1 MWATATLNGAEHGD
15 LASPMRASA
24 RYDYRVDAR
33 NRTLDAPAVLARD
46 AVEFADPRAHVPH
59 GHTFDMTL
67 PPTLS
72 GEEGSSELSVSAE
85 PAATRFTMAS
95 LWRAALDRS
104 SGTIARGAI
113 WGLLT
118 TAGGVVLGMLSQVAL
133 ARQLDTAGY
142 GVYAYVLAAMNA
154 VSILGRIEL
163 DTAAVRFVGA
173 YHATESWGL
182 LRGFL
187 HKSRIWVNAASG
199 SLALIAAVG
208 ILIARPW
215 MPAGYT
221 VPLLVGCALLPLAS
235 RLQLEA
241 GFLQGLRRIRESQA
255 PFQLLRPAVLCI
267 TVLGIGA
274 SSFKLN
280 VSVALLLQLLAT
292 LAALLVTFR
301 LMATR
306 TPHEVREVPAIDD
319 SREWIHTAG
328 GLLVISLSQ
337 LMLSTQTDVL
347 VVNSILGK
355 ESTAL
360 YSTASQLSAL
370 ISFAFTALIL
380 IVQPQIARLYAQKKL
395 SDLQR
400 LIGQIQLASL
410 VTSLGVF
417 LVLAIGGRW
426 ALGWFGKDFR
436 AGYPVMLIL
445 GAGQIALATVGAVS
459 GYLLTMTGHQREA
472 SRVIGGTALFNLVLT
487 LILTPL
493 IGIQGT
499 ALATTIAVV
508 ARTVILAVIV
518 RRMVGVSLFALPRLR

>member
-1 MWATATLNGAEHGD
+1 
-15 LASPMRASA
+15 
-24 RYDYRVDAR
+24 V
-33 NRTLDAPAVLARD
+33 
-46 AVEFADPRAHVPH
+46 
-59 GHTFDMTL
+59 TL
-67 PPTLS
+67 PPSLS
-72 GEEGSSELSVSAE
+72 DEEGSGELAASTE
-85 PAATRFTMAS
+85 PPAKLTVAG
-95 LWRAALDRS
+95 LWRAAVDRS

-142 GVYAYVLAAMNA
+142 GLYAYVLAAMNA
-154 VSILGRIEL
+154 VSIFGRLEL
-163 DTAAVRFVGA
+163 DIAAVRFVGA

-187 HKSRIWVNAASG
+187 HRSRIWVNTASG
-199 SLALIAAVG
+199 SLALLAAAG
-208 ILIARPW
+208 ILVARSRV
-215 MPAGYT
+215 PAEY
-221 VPLLVGCALLPLAS
+221 VLPLLVGCAILPLAS

-267 TVLGIGA
+267 TVLAVGA
-274 SSFKLN
+274 SSLKLT
-280 VSVALLLQLLAT
+280 VPAALALQMLAT
-292 LAALLVTFR
+292 LSALVVSRR

-306 TPHEVREVPAIDD
+306 TPHEVSDARAIDD

-355 ESTAL
+355 EATAL
-360 YSTASQLSAL
+360 YSTASQLSVL

-380 IVQPQIARLYAQKKL
+380 IVQPQIARLYAQKRL

-400 LIGQIQLASL
+400 LVGQVQLASL

-436 AGYPVMLIL
+436 AGYPVLLIL
-445 GAGQIALATVGAVS
+445 GAGQIVLATIGAVS

-472 SRVIGGTALFNLVLT
+472 SRVIAGTAVFNLVLT
-487 LILTPL
+487 LILTPMF
-493 IGIQGT
+493 GIQGT
-499 ALATTIAVV
+499 ALATTISVV
-508 ARTVILAVIV
+508 ARAVILAVIV
-518 RRMVGVSLFALPRLR
+518 PRMVGISLFTLPRFR